1 MALRLL
7 GRAPTWACPLI
18 SHLILFWFFQ
28 FFVGVLVSFLP
39 IILYVKLKFY
49 LGWSTHFA
57 LQLSRFLE
65 LLSTYEGELQARD
78 VIIDCLLK
86 KQQLTSTPNLP
97 SNSTANALESLVRDS
112 TYIDSSSLQSVNRCC
127 SSCSNNLLSTAKF
140 LLSQREADIK
150 IEKCLNLL
158 TQRHSKYM
166 EELAEKHK
174 HILGIAKGEDGY
186 IKELELERD
195 QLFEQLKNRQDDFT
209 ELEEEKTKI
218 EQKYLE
224 EREREKLLVLFLL
237 EERGKLLKE
246 IGELKAVNK
255 TSTAPSE
262 SSCTTSSNDSNLKL
276 LYANLE
282 EENKQL
288 HKSLRHVHSEKSI
301 LQKRLDFLLR
311 DLQQNEFQRQFHF
324 LQPRT
329 GSISEKEMI
338 IIGTPTNNF
347 NNNTMPPPFPTDK
360 NSRIISNNKIKNS
373 SSFPQTLDNLQQQL
387 NKKPPIERKQSTK
400 TSHFDPQNKL
410 STNCHFSSSS
420 SVVPQSVGNS
430 TTTMLVNTRKTSQQ
444 QQQPKTN
451 VFNNLNNNN
460 FQQQQQQHYYRNI
473 NVGGGGTFEQMKKYQ
488 QQPQTVICRRSTSL
502 PRRIISAAQQNSP
515 ISTKHLLLPHN
526 SSEQQHQQRNDFYQK
541 PPLMGTTNYA
551 NNNKNM

>member
-1 MALRLL
+1 MNNEED
-7 GRAPTWACPLI
+7 G
-18 SHLILFWFFQ
+18 
-28 FFVGVLVSFLP
+28 
-39 IILYVKLKFY
+39 
-49 LGWSTHFA
+49 
-57 LQLSRFLE
+57 QLTSRYSYQDFLE

-97 SNSTANALESLVRDS
+97 SNSTPNALESLVRDS

-186 IKELELERD
+186 IKELEVERN
-195 QLFEQLKNRQDDFT
+195 QLFEQLKNRQDDLT

-237 EERGKLLKE
+237 EERGKLLQE
-246 IGELKAVNK
+246 IGELKVVNK
-255 TSTAPSE
+255 ASTVSAPSE

-324 LQPRT
+324 LQ
-329 GSISEKEMI
+329 
-338 IIGTPTNNF
+338 
-347 NNNTMPPPFPTDK
+347 
-360 NSRIISNNKIKNS
+360 
-373 SSFPQTLDNLQQQL
+373 
-387 NKKPPIERKQSTK
+387 
-400 TSHFDPQNKL
+400 
-410 STNCHFSSSS
+410 
-420 SVVPQSVGNS
+420 
-430 TTTMLVNTRKTSQQ
+430 
-444 QQQPKTN
+444 
-451 VFNNLNNNN
+451 
-460 FQQQQQQHYYRNI
+460 
-473 NVGGGGTFEQMKKYQ
+473 
-488 QQPQTVICRRSTSL
+488 
-502 PRRIISAAQQNSP
+502 
-515 ISTKHLLLPHN
+515 
-526 SSEQQHQQRNDFYQK
+526 
-541 PPLMGTTNYA
+541 
-551 NNNKNM
+551 

>member
-1 MALRLL
+1 MNNEED
-7 GRAPTWACPLI
+7 G
-18 SHLILFWFFQ
+18 
-28 FFVGVLVSFLP
+28 
-39 IILYVKLKFY
+39 
-49 LGWSTHFA
+49 
-57 LQLSRFLE
+57 QLTSRYSYQDFLE
-65 LLSTYEGELQARD
+65 LLSTYEGEVQARD

-97 SNSTANALESLVRDS
+97 SNSTPNALESLVRDS

-246 IGELKAVNK
+246 IGELKAVSK
-255 TSTAPSE
+255 TSTVSAPSE

-387 NKKPPIERKQSTK
+387 TNKKPPIERKLSTK

-444 QQQPKTN
+444 QPKTN
-451 VFNNLNNNN
+451 YNLNNNN

-473 NVGGGGTFEQMKKYQ
+473 NVGGGGGTFEQMKKYQ

-526 SSEQQHQQRNDFYQK
+526 SVEHQQRNDFYQK